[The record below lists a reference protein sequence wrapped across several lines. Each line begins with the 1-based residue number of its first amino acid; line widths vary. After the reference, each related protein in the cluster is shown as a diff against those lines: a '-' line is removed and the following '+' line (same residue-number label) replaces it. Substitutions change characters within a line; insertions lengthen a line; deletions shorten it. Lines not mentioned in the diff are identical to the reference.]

1 MAGIGFELRR
11 MLHKQ
16 SLSGRGR
23 AYAFAAI
30 IGSGPWVLSIVAIL
44 AIGLANAH
52 HEFTTDVVGQFQVS
66 ITCLMAASLIMTSP
80 LQLLFTRFV
89 ADRLFEQHAS
99 VILSN
104 LFGALLVT
112 LCTAGI
118 AGTVALSLWFNEP
131 MLYRLC
137 MLTGFVT
144 LCGIWIVVI
153 FASAIKAYQHI
164 LLVFLLGYGVT
175 FGAALGLRGFG
186 LEGLLVGFV
195 AGQACLFF
203 TLLALVVRQYAGD
216 LLVSFDFMRPVQVYP
231 SLVLTGLFYNIG
243 LWIDKFIFWTNP
255 LTSVHFI
262 GPLHASP
269 LYDLPIFLSYL
280 SLIPGLAIFLIR
292 VETELADKCEQF
304 YLTITRGGTLG
315 QVTQAKQE
323 LVGAVRSGLLAMLK
337 VQGAT
342 TAVLLMLVDELLVW
356 FGISALHRT
365 LLSIDLVAVVFLLLL
380 MAILNVLFY
389 LDQRLAA
396 LRVCLLFCVS
406 NTLFSALSLYLG
418 PAFYGYGFAFS
429 VALTVG
435 TGLLLLLQKLD
446 HLEYETFMLQP
457 VIFEGGHSNTRYRF
471 D

>member
-11 MLHKQ
+11 MLQKK
-16 SLSGRGR
+16 SLVGRGQ

-30 IGSGPWVLSIVAIL
+30 IGSGPWALSIVAIL
-44 AIGLANAH
+44 VIGLVNAR
-52 HEFTTDVVGQFQVS
+52 HEFPSDIVGQFQVS
-66 ITCLMAASLIMTSP
+66 ITCLMASSLILTSP

-89 ADRLFEQHAS
+89 ADRLFEQRS
-99 VILSN
+99 RVILSN
-104 LFGALLVT
+104 LFGALVVT
-112 LCTAGI
+112 LCI
-118 AGTVALSLWFNEP
+118 AGLAGMVALSLWFNESA
-131 MLYRLC
+131 LYRLC

-144 LCGIWIVVI
+144 LCAIWIVVI

-175 FGAALGLRGFG
+175 LGAALGLRSFG
-186 LEGLLVGFV
+186 LEGLMIGFV
-195 AGQACLFF
+195 VGQICLLFA
-203 TLLALVVRQYAGD
+203 LLALVVRQYSGD
-216 LLVSFDFMRPVQVYP
+216 VLVSFDFMRPGQVYP
-231 SLVLTGLFYNIG
+231 SLILIGLFYNVGI
-243 LWIDKFIFWTNP
+243 WADKFIFWAAP

-262 GPLHASP
+262 GPLYASP

-280 SLIPGLAIFLIR
+280 SLIPGMAIFLIR
-292 VETELADKCEQF
+292 VETEFAEKCERF

-323 LVGAVRSGLLAMLK
+323 LVEAVRSGLLAMLK

-342 TAVLLMLVDELLVW
+342 TLVLLLLVDELLVW

-365 LLSIDLVAVVFLLLL
+365 LLSIDLVAVVFQLLL

-396 LRVCLLFCVS
+396 LRLCLLFCVS
-406 NTLFSALSLYLG
+406 NTLFSALSVYLG

-435 TGLLLLLQKLD
+435 AGLLVLLQKLD
-446 HLEYETFMLQP
+446 QLEYETFMLQP
-457 VIFEGGHSNTRYRF
+457 VIF
-471 D
+471 